1 MNQGSADSFDTLSP
15 AFEDSY
21 PGWVPVMPKWFKLSR
36 SSTPKVQTRSTTP
49 TPQEN
54 GSQDSTKKSENDK
67 QKTAK
72 PEMVDLRTVT
82 PDPVDIRVNGMVS
95 NWESTLFITNP
106 ILEERKRAAS
116 AKSLVASSENVSVQP
131 SSQSKPFLSYPD
143 LAFPS
148 RDIATVSESK
158 MQSLANQFGQQRVVS
173 DNESYV
179 GSTQSVNM
187 GSGFQGRAEPIYHIP
202 APTTFNSYETLYT
215 NVQFLP
221 DPTRCELKVQAEHHY
236 THREQEKKGATNST
250 IQLSPNEWHTVSI
263 TINPNSRCLEATV
276 YKYMVIAEVQRWS
289 LSRAIIETKGFNVG
303 VGRPHVLRLGLMS
316 GKNVILSFSTWEA
329 KDRWYLALQRQ
340 V

>member
-1 MNQGSADSFDTLSP
+1 MTTPSAPPLNSQYPELPRSVYEKEMNQGSADSFDTLSP

-49 TPQEN
+49 TPQ
-54 GSQDSTKKSENDK
+54 KWK
-67 QKTAK
+67 
-72 PEMVDLRTVT
+72 TVT

-116 AKSLVASSENVSVQP
+116 AKSLVTSSENVSVQP
-131 SSQSKPFLSYPD
+131 STQSKPFLSYPD
-143 LAFPS
+143 LTFPS
-148 RDIATVSESK
+148 RDIETVSESK

-173 DNESYV
+173 DNDLYEH
-179 GSTQSVNM
+179 
-187 GSGFQGRAEPIYHIP
+187 GSG
-202 APTTFNSYETLYT
+202 YETLYT

-236 THREQEKKGATNST
+236 THREQEKKGATNT
-250 IQLSPNEWHTVSI
+250 
-263 TINPNSRCLEATV
+263 
-276 YKYMVIAEVQRWS
+276 EVQRWS

-316 GKNVILSFSTWEA
+316 GKNVILSFSTWEV